1 MKQHKADWTSLI
13 FGAAFLAIAGMALAQ
28 QSFDFQING
37 LEWLV
42 PVLAALAGVGI
53 LSGGRSKSRLANTDT
68 EAITGSDDSID

>member
-53 LSGGRSKSRLANTDT
+53 LSGGRSKNRLANTDT
-68 EAITGSDDSID
+68 ETTTRSDDIIN